1 MQQTSRFNYIFQKL
15 CYHNHTYVREPHMST
30 TDDLPLSSLLEKAN
44 YIKSAMS
51 EIEENITN
59 GSFEVKKNGVQI
71 KIKGTFHIERILLDP
86 EVQQQPATAILPNVI
101 DAMNTLV
108 TQIEEKRKQ
117 SFKRI
122 SEDISS
128 TETAHTA

>member
-1 MQQTSRFNYIFQKL
+1 
-15 CYHNHTYVREPHMST
+15 MST